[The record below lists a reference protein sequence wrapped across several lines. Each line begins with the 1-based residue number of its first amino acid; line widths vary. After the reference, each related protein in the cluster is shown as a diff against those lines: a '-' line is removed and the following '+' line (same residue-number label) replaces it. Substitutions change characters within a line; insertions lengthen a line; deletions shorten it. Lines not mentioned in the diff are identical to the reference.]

1 MLYLNTNFN
10 MLSWNFMNIETF
22 NYYRLKWYLR
32 CRYAFFLT
40 LEFVLSIWFA
50 FVWFLFH
57 SLGSRGDFKRDVQF
71 QPRVHTNAASHSLC
85 IWLSIPWLHQWFAMC
100 RKLQAES
107 ASWNI
112 ARVSVK
118 LHTKCSNRKKFH
130 SILFYTVASR
140 KSKSALEQQ
149 YKHFI

>member
-1 MLYLNTNFN
+1 MLLPILFVYGLVFRGYTN
-10 MLSWNFMNIETF
+10 
-22 NYYRLKWYLR
+22 
-32 CRYAFFLT
+32 
-40 LEFVLSIWFA
+40 
-50 FVWFLFH
+50 
-57 SLGSRGDFKRDVQF
+57 D
-71 QPRVHTNAASHSLC
+71 SLC
-85 IWLSIPWLHQWFAMC
+85 AE
-100 RKLQAES
+100 KLQAES

-118 LHTKCSNRKKFH
+118 LRTKCSNRKKFH